1 MTLKTKPK
9 AARFEELIAPLEK
22 KVYFTCLHL
31 MGKREDAE
39 DCAQEALL
47 KAYQKLDSF
56 DGKSQFSTW
65 LYTLVTR
72 VCLDALRKR
81 RDVFS
86 LDALQEQGFE
96 PEDQQMEAYLL
107 LEEKERK
114 AALKEALNE
123 LPVDFRAALVLVD
136 LQGLKYQEAAQALDI
151 PEGTAKS
158 RVARARGMLK
168 KILLTRRELFTGE
181 GRLNDERRNRH
192 DL

>member
-1 MTLKTKPK
+1 
-9 AARFEELIAPLEK
+9 
-22 KVYFTCLHL
+22 
-31 MGKREDAE
+31 
-39 DCAQEALL
+39 
-47 KAYQKLDSF
+47 
-56 DGKSQFSTW
+56 
-65 LYTLVTR
+65 
-72 VCLDALRKR
+72 
-81 RDVFS
+81 
-86 LDALQEQGFE
+86 
-96 PEDQQMEAYLL
+96 MEAYLL

-114 AALKEALNE
+114 AALKEALKE